1 MEYPG
6 RIQKVRETGNL
17 KYLYINELGKACF
30 AHDTTYSD
38 VKDWAKRTVL
48 DIILKDKAFEIAGNW
63 K

>member
-30 AHDTTYSD
+30 AHDTTCSD
-38 VKDWAKRTVL
+38 VKD
-48 DIILKDKAFEIAGNW
+48 
-63 K
+63 